1 MTYKRSWGEAHRC
14 DENLELPRE
23 WATTDV
29 WVRGRKDRACERQA
43 ETGEQGVALA
53 GAGGGVTWLRVR
65 KCSPHPPLGRALT
78 LRQFCCGEAGCQA
91 AVEGEQR
98 CGLGGDCLLRS

>member
-1 MTYKRSWGEAHRC
+1 M
-14 DENLELPRE
+14 ELPHE

-29 WVRGRKDRACERQA
+29 RVRGRKDRACERQA

-53 GAGGGVTWLRVR
+53 GTGGRGDLAGVR
-65 KCSPHPPLGRALT
+65 KCSPYPPLGRALT